1 MKLEDMLIAINY
13 QGPRARYYC
22 LIKKPPQNPPKTTK
36 QQTTKQQ
43 KRKNRLHLRSL
54 SNAIDSTSLQLQ
66 AQRLSVYVD

>member
-22 LIKKPPQNPPKTTK
+22 LIKKPPKTPQKQPNNK
-36 QQTTKQQ
+36 QQNNK
-43 KRKNRLHLRSL
+43 KEKNRLHLRSL

-66 AQRLSVYVD
+66 AQRLPVYVD